1 MNYLSIVGPLG
12 FVVIILIVILL
23 PLIAL
28 IDILT
33 HEFTGTNKLIW
44 VIIVLFFPIM
54 GAILYFLIGTR
65 QKVR

>member
-12 FVVIILIVILL
+12 LVVIILIVILL
-23 PLIAL
+23 PVIAL

-44 VIIVLFFPIM
+44 VIIVIFFPIM

-65 QKVR
+65 QKIR

>member
-1 MNYLSIVGPLG
+1 MVGPAG
-12 FVVIILIVILL
+12 LIVILIIVVLL

-33 HEFTGTNKLIW
+33 HEFTGSNKIIW
-44 VIIVLFFPIM
+44 VIIVIFFPIM

-65 QKVR
+65 QKIG

>member
-1 MNYLSIVGPLG
+1 MHFLEMVGPIG
-12 FVVIILIVILL
+12 LIVIGVIIVLL

-33 HEFTGTNKLIW
+33 HEFTGSNKIIW
-44 VIIVLFFPIM
+44 VFIVIFFPVM

-65 QKVR
+65 QKIR

>member
-12 FVVIILIVILL
+12 LVVIILLVILL

-28 IDILT
+28 IDILS

-44 VIIVLFFPIM
+44 VIIVIFFPIM

-65 QKVR
+65 QKIR

>member
-1 MNYLSIVGPLG
+1 MNYLALVGPFGL
-12 FVVIILIVILL
+12 VVILIIIILL

-44 VIIVLFFPIM
+44 VIIVIFFPIM

-65 QKVR
+65 QKIR

>member
-1 MNYLSIVGPLG
+1 MIGTTGIILLI
-12 FVVIILIVILL
+12 VVIILL

-28 IDILT
+28 IDILS

-65 QKVR
+65 QKIR

>member
-1 MNYLSIVGPLG
+1 MNFLAMVGPVGLI
-12 FVVIILIVILL
+12 VILIIIILL

-33 HEFTGTNKLIW
+33 NEFTGSNKIIW
-44 VIIVLFFPIM
+44 VIIVIFFPII

-65 QKVR
+65 QKIR

>member
-1 MNYLSIVGPLG
+1 MLEPTGL
-12 FVVIILIVILL
+12 ILIVIIIILL

-33 HEFTGTNKLIW
+33 HEFTGSNKIIW
-44 VIIVLFFPIM
+44 VIIVLFFPVM

>member
-1 MNYLSIVGPLG
+1 MKFLAMVGPVGLI
-12 FVVIILIVILL
+12 VVLAIVILL

-33 HEFTGTNKLIW
+33 HEFTGSNKIIW
-44 VIIVLFFPIM
+44 VIIVIFFPIM

-65 QKVR
+65 QKIR

>member
-1 MNYLSIVGPLG
+1 MNYLALVGPLG
-12 FVVIILIVILL
+12 LVVILIIIILL

-44 VIIVLFFPIM
+44 VIIVIFFPIM

-65 QKVR
+65 QKIR

>member
-1 MNYLSIVGPLG
+1 MNFLGIVGPTGLI
-12 FVVIILIVILL
+12 VVIVIVILL

-28 IDILT
+28 IDILS
-33 HEFTGTNKLIW
+33 HEFTGSNKIIW

-65 QKVR
+65 QKIR